1 MAPERTRRPSILP
14 PTEKLLLFLAVT
26 TVYSLTPGPAVML
39 VVSQAMTYGERA
51 ALRGVSG
58 ITAMN
63 LAYCVLAALG
73 LGIVVQAFPAAFQAV
88 QWIGA
93 GYLVWIAI
101 QTIRNPVTVERLEAA
116 AAEHPARRRLFWDAV
131 VVQASNPKSILYL
144 AAFLPQFVDPAQG
157 SIGTQM
163 GVLCLLGTVVD
174 FPVLA
179 LYGWLGGRAVRL
191 ATRPRAAKAFAWV
204 AGLLLIGAAVGIAG
218 IGSNR

>member
-1 MAPERTRRPSILP
+1 M
-14 PTEKLLLFLAVT
+14 T

-51 ALRGVSG
+51 ALRGIAG
-58 ITAMN
+58 IMVMN

-73 LGIVVQAFPAAFQAV
+73 LGIVVQAFPTAFQAV

-101 QTIRNPVTVERLEAA
+101 QTIRNPVTAQRLEAA
-116 AAEHPARRRLFWDAV
+116 AAHPARRRMFWDAV

-144 AAFLPQFVDPAQG
+144 AAFLPQFVDPAKG
-157 SIGTQM
+157 SVGAQM
-163 GVLCLLGTVVD
+163 GVLCLLGTIVD

-179 LYGWLGGRAVRL
+179 MYGWIGGRAVRL
-191 ATRPRAAKAFAWV
+191 VTEPRAAKAFAWA
-204 AGLLLIGAAVGIAG
+204 AGLLLLGAAAGIAG
-218 IGSNR
+218 FGS